1 MDGGRRWVMLFFL
14 KRAGKGLVSLSL
26 SLFRGRRMEIEVL
39 FQKIKDTGKK
49 STFCATTLVSFL
61 FLLPPSNQRQNKT
74 TMPLQISSLS
84 ADFKTR
90 ASSPY
95 IVFECEGIR
104 AQTKAI
110 KVERLRRSL
119 WSFSFFCFFRG
130 RRRRRAGERASGG
143 KLFSSRRAARAALR
157 ARRPLSGA
165 HSVPKLPARVVFGGR
180 EARRSARREEKTI

>member
-1 MDGGRRWVMLFFL
+1 MGDAFFL

-49 STFCATTLVSFL
+49 NQPFAPQLSFL
-61 FLLPPSNQRQNKT
+61 FSSSFLLQTQRQNKT

-95 IVFECEGIR
+95 IVFECEGVR

-110 KVERLRRSL
+110 KVERLRNSL

-130 RRRRRAGERASGG
+130 RRRRRVGERASGG

-165 HSVPKLPARVVFGGR
+165 HSVPKLPARLVFGGR
-180 EARRSARREEKTI
+180 EARRSARREKKKK